1 MFIQIIKF
9 ESALTEDEVLELAQ
23 ERTENFRA
31 LPGLLQK
38 YYVKFDKPNN
48 YGGVYIWDSKESM
61 ESFSGSALAESIP
74 AAYKVVGTPTIDVS
88 EGLFQLRD

>member
-1 MFIQIIKF
+1 MIIQIIKF

-23 ERTENFRA
+23 DRIDNFRA

-38 YYVKFDKPNN
+38 YYVKFDRPNY

-74 AAYKVVGTPTIDVS
+74 AAYKVVGTPDVDIS